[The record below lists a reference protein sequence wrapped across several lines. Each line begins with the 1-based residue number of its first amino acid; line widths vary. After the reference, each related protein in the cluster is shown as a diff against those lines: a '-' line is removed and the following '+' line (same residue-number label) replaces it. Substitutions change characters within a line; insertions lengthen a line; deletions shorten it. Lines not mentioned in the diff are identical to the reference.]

1 MGHTHTAW
9 AERLGGLLGPRKVG
23 GSVFHPEPE
32 MPPPPPPHRIYVR
45 VAEVGGGGG
54 KSPPTIRL
62 TPFIRAYWYPP
73 RFEGQASVKGFFD
86 RNEFALL
93 KKRVLN
99 YGLKNVML
107 VPVLRKQIQKTG
119 VQTLPR
125 PNCVYCKVKNKNI
138 VFFPKKNCTNFIVNL
153 TKHKSFCTDDFGFL

>member
-1 MGHTHTAW
+1 MSGKA
-9 AERLGGLLGPRKVG
+9 GGPAGSAQGRGISFPPRTRNA
-23 GSVFHPEPE
+23 
-32 MPPPPPPHRIYVR
+32 PPPPPTGYMYVWR
-45 VAEVGGGGG
+45 RWGGGGRG

-86 RNEFALL
+86 RNDFALL
-93 KKRVLN
+93 KERVLN
-99 YGLKNVML
+99 NGLKNKML